1 VGPVNWGAIALG
13 TMAGLGG
20 GLLAFM
26 VLGILGVVGSGRS
39 VVPLIFVQYLAL
51 LAAGYV
57 GGRFDHAAPLRTG
70 ARSALLLLFVTASIG
85 MSINTSRPSI
95 AELGFF
101 AVVALILGYAG
112 GGLAE
117 WLHHQPTRTRPDEG

>member
-1 VGPVNWGAIALG
+1 MGPMNWGAIALG

-26 VLGILGVVGSGRS
+26 VLGIFGVVGSGRS

-51 LAAGYV
+51 LGAGYV
-57 GGRFDHAAPLRTG
+57 GGRFDRSAPLRTG
-70 ARSALLLLFVTASIG
+70 ARAALLLLFVTASIG
-85 MSINTSRPSI
+85 MAISAARPSVG
-95 AELGFF
+95 ELAFF

-117 WLHHQPTRTRPDEG
+117 WLHHQRTRSDEG